1 MNKARLYAVNRL
13 IDGVFII
20 RVYNAAKTL
29 LVVNKK
35 SRLIKAAF
43 LIYLC

>member
-1 MNKARLYAVNRL
+1 MNKTRLYAVNRL

-29 LVVNKK
+29 LVVVICQTKCNT
-35 SRLIKAAF
+35 F
-43 LIYLC
+43 